1 MENLQLILPEIFIAL
16 SIMFLLIFGVFK
28 KNSSE
33 IIQNISLLVLLVT
46 AVIVFNETLDVK
58 KITLF
63 NGGVIIDYLSSLM
76 KIITLLAAFIVL
88 VISKSYLKIFKIFKI
103 EYPILILS
111 SVLGM
116 MVMISSNDLMVFYMG
131 LELQSLALYVLA
143 TFNRDQLKSSEAG
156 LKYFVLSALSSGLL
170 LYGCSLIY
178 GFSGSTKLQP
188 HCQSIKLK

>member
-1 MENLQLILPEIFIAL
+1 MENLQLILPEIFISL

-58 KITLF
+58 EITLF

-103 EYPILILS
+103 
-111 SVLGM
+111 
-116 MVMISSNDLMVFYMG
+116 
-131 LELQSLALYVLA
+131 
-143 TFNRDQLKSSEAG
+143 
-156 LKYFVLSALSSGLL
+156 
-170 LYGCSLIY
+170 
-178 GFSGSTKLQP
+178 
-188 HCQSIKLK
+188 